1 MNRDFLKLLGDNLKN
16 NLSEAVSKL
25 IDDLDLPILKDIENN
40 IKTISKIVSNLDNCD
55 NDNIHN
61 ENDNHYNNDNHN
73 INDNHDNN
81 DNHNN
86 NNNDNLENN
95 MGIVNI
101 EHSLKLNTSETNS
114 QIRLKQVVDSLNAF
128 KSAIYNV
135 NYLSSLIR
143 KHSSEIIL
151 AKNYAQ
157 VLQPIVDKT
166 YYKNKNDNFWITAV
180 LPKWHSYY
188 FNKYPQWS
196 NSTLEEIFKYNKK
209 NNNDDLNSALQSN
222 IDYTTK
228 AIIDLR
234 NKYPNKKTLY
244 YFSVIPWDN
253 GLSLKI
259 NLIQEDILDKSKTI
273 SIGAR
278 IDLTPFIPNTNNI
291 SSFSPEYLN
300 FIEVIANEIADLNG
314 NDFQSDAI
322 WPYIDPLEFDNAR
335 CLFSEKYPYLK
346 NKLISECFIK
356 GSDIDYPSIV
366 LNEIK
371 DLYFN
376 YPSLLVGDIALLT
389 FILGDTYYVSIV
401 KIDIYN
407 GVVSFKE
414 KYININEYFNISL
427 NLTDDTKIKGSFNVQ
442 TYDGVNIIQTDN
454 VSKITAF
461 NNKVGIN
468 QEIYNVKGLLDIDN
482 LSNNSFLNILNNFV
496 NPLLYSYDVTMSI
509 KEQIKYG
516 NTNVSIPLI
525 YQEKDIFVFKSPIQN
540 VINNS
545 DIQFL
550 YVSPNNDDFSS
561 KTLTQDS
568 FQFIQKI
575 VNELNNMQDDYDLN
589 LKTQES
595 LFTFIELLNDTNY
608 FYLCCL
614 RGIIKINPN
623 DKSKREIYF
632 VVSYLNIN
640 EYMINKSY
648 TTYMRKLINKMSS
661 CSRLLNFSTLL
672 VNDEYV
678 QANLLKGQ
686 NISSS
691 TDPNSPYFS
700 DRINNSDYFRDRF
713 DNKEIYIYAY
723 EYLDNEKLKKDIEPI
738 YLFNEKFSYYNKKTL
753 KNVFKQET
761 DISMFDLNIEKLNR
775 YNSSYGD
782 DKEKLSFI
790 ISYNWTNGI
799 KISLENVLTI
809 NDKKYLFGCGF
820 DLTDVLDEAVI
831 VKGDNVVT
839 GNLSILDDQTNVS
852 IFEVNRE
859 KKQTIS
865 LFQTGIGTDNPRASL
880 DINDTGMNDILN
892 LINAISREYNTINN
906 NINLLTSNNIKTVIS
921 DFIDPDTKAKIVQN
935 FSSYYFIN
943 LLNIFNPKNSKLNY
957 SWLYPEWQDQYLNEI
972 QDIQNQKALDLSII
986 NIETRVNENFI
997 FDNSDNVTIVDW
1009 IFGKK
1014 MIISRNIKLD
1024 DDQLYSISNGI
1035 NLQTY
1040 KLPIYKNKNIANF
1053 MTLMSVQNTYLQYII
1068 ARSIYNIDVN
1078 QIPNYTYVKNNFFQI
1093 NSYKYPFN
1101 TFTFKK
1107 IVVDFNNPFKST
1119 ITPMDFDFDENILIT
1134 GEDTI
1139 ELKNL
1144 TSADD
1149 KNTRFK
1155 YLNFVI
1161 SLAKKYNNLKAG
1173 DYGIISFEDENVDY
1187 LGIFYASSSNTFLCL
1202 DYQID
1207 KILEPAVVI
1216 RGDTKINGDLI
1227 IKDINKSNN
1236 NENFLNVDP
1245 TLQFIGVNSDNRFIN
1260 YPYSFPV
1267 NSTSNIYSSKQN
1279 FYIKC
1284 STNPLLCLERITE
1297 SANDIVNPSND
1308 IDELVKNEIVNG
1320 KSNTYRNFRSFS
1332 AATIRRKS
1340 NLYTT
1345 EEMYNYTL
1353 ANSRQNNNFAKYGPE
1368 IAVEITD
1375 KNDFTSFIGNF
1386 GMVIDSLDEN
1396 KQIQS
1401 GFIIRTYDIDNKTNS
1416 YKQPRPI
1423 TYIDSKGTL
1432 FAENIVVGKISP
1444 LSGETKPSNI
1454 KVDRLNL
1461 NSSHNMY
1468 VKQSKDEITGVIT
1481 EELHWGDVI
1490 LGSQPS
1496 FTNA

>member
-1 MNRDFLKLLGDNLKN
+1 MSTDFFKILGDNLKN

-25 IDDLDLPILKDIENN
+25 IDDLDLPILKDIEKN
-40 IKTISKIVSNLDNCD
+40 IKTLSKIVSNL
-55 NDNIHN
+55 
-61 ENDNHYNNDNHN
+61 ENDKE
-73 INDNHDNN
+73 
-81 DNHNN
+81 
-86 NNNDNLENN
+86 NDNLENN
-95 MGIVNI
+95 MCKVKVNV
-101 EHSLKLNTSETNS
+101 EDSLKLNTSETNS
-114 QIRLKQVVDSLNAF
+114 QVRLDQVIVSLNAY
-128 KSAIYNV
+128 KKAVYNT
-135 NYLSSLIR
+135 NYLVNLI
-143 KHSSEIIL
+143 KQNSAEIIAAGEYSIIL
-151 AKNYAQ
+151 KQ
-157 VLQPIVDKT
+157 IIKKE
-166 YYKNKNDNFWITAV
+166 YYNRNDDMWIGNM
-180 LPKWHSYY
+180 LPNVSLYY
-188 FNKYPQWS
+188 SHKYPGWNNS
-196 NSTLEEIFKYNKK
+196 NLEEIIKYNND
-209 NNNDDLNSALQSN
+209 NNVSYLNAELAENANVSIYAYNELIQ
-222 IDYTTK
+222 
-228 AIIDLR
+228 
-234 NKYPNKKTLY
+234 KYPNNSKW
-244 YFSVIPWDN
+244 YFLSIVPWEKS
-253 GLSLKI
+253 LSLRFNIYQPDII
-259 NLIQEDILDKSKTI
+259 NPSNIV
-273 SIGAR
+273 SIGSK
-278 IDLTPFIPNTNNI
+278 IDLSPFIPNTDDL
-291 SSFSPEYLN
+291 SSFSPEYLTFIKDITNELEVLNDPN
-300 FIEVIANEIADLNG
+300 FN
-314 NDFQSDAI
+314 SDAI
-322 WPYIDPLEFDNAR
+322 WPYINPVDFDKAR
-335 CLFSEKYPYLK
+335 CLYSEKYPYFK
-346 NKLISECFIK
+346 DKLISECFIK
-356 GSDIDYPSIV
+356 GSDVDYPSIV

-376 YPSLLVGDIALLT
+376 YPSLSVGDIAILT
-389 FILGDTYYVSIV
+389 FNIGDNYYLSIV

-407 GVVSFKE
+407 GVLSFKE
-414 KYININEYFNISL
+414 KYININEYFTISL
-427 NLTDDTKIKGSFNVQ
+427 NVTDDIKINGFLNVQ
-442 TYDGVNIIQTDN
+442 TYDGENIIKTDN

-482 LSNNSFLNILNNFV
+482 LSNNSFLNILDDFV
-496 NPLLYSYDVTMSI
+496 NPLLYSYDVTMTI
-509 KEQIKYG
+509 KERLKYG
-516 NTNVSIPLI
+516 DTYVSIPPI
-525 YQEKDIFVFKSPIQN
+525 YQEKDIFVFKTPIQN

-575 VNELNNMQDDYDLN
+575 VNELNKMHNEYDLN

-595 LFTFIELLNDTNY
+595 IFTFIELLNDTNY

-640 EYMINKSY
+640 DYMINKSY

-661 CSRLLNFSTLL
+661 CSRLLNFSMLL
-672 VNDEYV
+672 LNDPNI
-678 QANLLKGQ
+678 QSNLFKGQ

-691 TDPNSPYFS
+691 IKQDSHFFS
-700 DRINNSDYFRDRF
+700 DRINNSYYFRDRF
-713 DNKEIYIYAY
+713 GGKELYIYVF
-723 EYLDNEKLKKDIEPI
+723 EYLNNKQLEKNIEPTF
-738 YLFNEKFSYYNKKTL
+738 LFNEKYPYYNNKTT
-753 KNVFKQET
+753 KNIFKQET
-761 DISMFDLNIEKLNR
+761 DISIFDIQNEKVKR
-775 YNSSYGD
+775 YNSLYGD
-782 DKEKLSFI
+782 DKENLSFI
-790 ISYNWTNGI
+790 HNYNWTNGI
-799 KISLENVLTI
+799 KISLENVITI
-809 NDKKYLFGCGF
+809 NNKKYLMGCGF
-820 DLTDVLDEAVI
+820 NLNDILDEAVI

-839 GNLSILDDQTNVS
+839 GNLSILDDTTNVP

-865 LFQTGIGTDNPRASL
+865 LFQTGIGTDDPRASL
-880 DINDTGMNDILN
+880 DINDTGMSDILN
-892 LINAISREYNTINN
+892 LINAISREYNIINN
-906 NINLLTSNNIKTVIS
+906 NINLLKSTNIKTVVS
-921 DFIDPDTKAKIVQN
+921 DFIDPVTKIKIVQN

-1040 KLPIYKNKNIANF
+1040 NLPYYKNKNIANF
-1053 MTLMSVQNTYLQYII
+1053 MDLMSTLNTYLQYII
-1068 ARSIYNIDVN
+1068 ATSVYNIDVN
-1078 QIPNYTYVKNNFFQI
+1078 QIPNYTYVKNNFFKI

-1101 TFTFKK
+1101 TCTFKK
-1107 IVVDFNNPFKST
+1107 IVVDFNNPYKTT
-1119 ITPMDFDFDENILIT
+1119 ITSMNFDFENNNLIT

-1144 TSADD
+1144 VNIND

-1155 YLNFVI
+1155 YLNFSI
-1161 SLAKKYNNLKAG
+1161 NLNKKYNNLKAG
-1173 DYGIISFEDENVDY
+1173 DNGIISFEDENVDY
-1187 LGIFYASSSNTFLCL
+1187 LGLFYVLSTNTFICL

-1207 KILEPAVVI
+1207 NILEPAVVI

-1236 NENFLNVDP
+1236 NENFLNIDP

-1267 NSTSNIYSSKQN
+1267 NTTSNIYSSKQN

-1284 STNPLLCLERITE
+1284 TTNPLLCCERITE
-1297 SANDIVNPSND
+1297 SSSDIVNPSND
-1308 IDELVKNEIVNG
+1308 INELVKEG
-1320 KSNTYRNFRSFS
+1320 TKNTYRNFRSFS

-1340 NLYTT
+1340 NLYTA

-1353 ANSRQNNNFAKYGPE
+1353 ANSKQNNNFAKYGPE

-1401 GFIIRTYDIDNKTNS
+1401 GFIVRTYDVDNKTNS

-1423 TYIDSKGTL
+1423 SYIDSKGTL

-1444 LSGETKPSNI
+1444 LSVGTEPSNI
-1454 KVDRLNL
+1454 KVDSINL

-1468 VKQSKDEITGVIT
+1468 VKKSKDETTGDIK
-1481 EELHWGDVI
+1481 EELYWGDVK
-1490 LGSQPS
+1490 LGSQK
-1496 FTNA
+1496 TLI

>member
-1 MNRDFLKLLGDNLKN
+1 MSADFFKILGDNLKK
-16 NLSEAVSKL
+16 NLSEAVSNF
-25 IDDLDLPILKDIENN
+25 IDELDIPVLKDIEKNYN
-40 IKTISKIVSNLDNCD
+40 EVRKTF
-55 NDNIHN
+55 N
-61 ENDNHYNNDNHN
+61 ELTN
-73 INDNHDNN
+73 
-81 DNHNN
+81 
-86 NNNDNLENN
+86 NLENKQKN
-95 MGIVNI
+95 HVNDVNDVNNI
-101 EHSLKLNTSETNS
+101 SNKNKLRSSETITDVS
-114 QIRLKQVVDSLNAF
+114 LDQVIDSLNAF
-128 KSAIYNV
+128 KLAINNV
-135 NYLSSLIR
+135 NYLSSLIK
-143 KHSSEIIL
+143 KHSKEIIL
-151 AKNYAQ
+151 EKNYASI
-157 VLQPIVDKT
+157 LDPIIEKS
-166 YYKNKNDNFWITAV
+166 YYNRIDDFWITAIQ
-180 LPKWHSYY
+180 PNWHSYY
-188 FNKYPQWS
+188 FKKYPEWN
-196 NSTLEEIFKYNKK
+196 NSTLEEVKLYNRNK
-209 NNNDDLNSALQSN
+209 NNDDLNIALQSN

-228 AIIDLR
+228 SIIDLK
-234 NKYPNKKTLY
+234 NKYPDKKTIY

-259 NLIQEDILDKSKTI
+259 NIIQEDILDTSKII

-278 IDLTPFIPNTNNI
+278 IDLSPFIPNENNLC
-291 SSFSPEYLN
+291 SFSPEYLN
-300 FIEVIANEIADLNG
+300 FIEAIANEIAVLNG
-314 NDFQSDAI
+314 NDFESDAI
-322 WPYIDPLEFDNAR
+322 WPYISLDKFEISK
-335 CLFSEKYPYLK
+335 CLQSKKYPYLK
-346 NKLISECFIK
+346 DKLISECYIK

-371 DLYFN
+371 DLYYN

-389 FILGDTYYVSIV
+389 FKLGDTYYVSIV

-407 GVVSFKE
+407 GVVCFKE
-414 KYININEYFNISL
+414 KYININEYFNSSL
-427 NLTDDTKIKGSFNVQ
+427 NIKNDVKMNGYLNVQ
-442 TYDGVNIIQTDN
+442 TYAGENIIQTDN

-468 QEIYNVKGLLDIDN
+468 QEIYNVKALLDIDN
-482 LSNNSFLNILNNFV
+482 LSNNSFLNILNNFE
-496 NPLLYSYDVTMSI
+496 NPLLNSYDVTMSI
-509 KEQIKYG
+509 NDQIKY
-516 NTNVSIPLI
+516 NDTYVSIHPF
-525 YQEKDIFVFKSPIQN
+525 YKEKDIFVFKAPIQN
-540 VINNS
+540 AIQPS

-550 YVSPNNDDFSS
+550 YLTPDNDAFSS
-561 KTLTQDS
+561 KKFTPDTYVS
-568 FQFIQKI
+568 VQKI
-575 VNELNNMQDDYDLN
+575 VNEMNKMQDEYDLN

-691 TDPNSPYFS
+691 TDQRSPFFS
-700 DRINNSDYFRDRF
+700 DRLNNSEYFRDRF

-738 YLFNEKFSYYNKKTL
+738 YLLNEKHPSYNNKPTKEL
-753 KNVFKQET
+753 FKEET
-761 DISMFDLNIEKLNR
+761 DISIFDLHNEKVKR

-782 DKEKLSFI
+782 NKEKLSFI
-790 ISYNWTNGI
+790 LNYNWTNGI
-799 KISLENVLTI
+799 KISLENVVTI
-809 NDKKYLFGCGF
+809 NGKKYMMGCGF

-831 VKGDNVVT
+831 VKGDNIVT
-839 GNLSILDDQTNVS
+839 GNLSILDDNTNVS

-865 LFQTGIGTDNPRASL
+865 LFQTGIGTDDPRASL
-880 DINDTGMNDILN
+880 DVQDTGMNDILN
-892 LINAISREYNTINN
+892 LINALSREYNIMNN
-906 NINLLTSNNIKTVIS
+906 NVALLKSTNLKTIVS
-921 DFIDPDTKAKIVQN
+921 EFIDPVTKKPIVQD

-943 LLNIFNPKNSKLNY
+943 LLNILNPKNSKLNY
-957 SWLYPEWQDQYLNEI
+957 SWLYPLWQDQYLNEI
-972 QDIQNQKALDLSII
+972 QDIQNQKSLDLSIV
-986 NIETRVNENFI
+986 NIETRINENLI
-997 FDNSDNVTIVDW
+997 FPNSDNVTIVDW

-1014 MIISRNIKLD
+1014 MIISRNILLD
-1024 DDQLYSISNGI
+1024 DNNLYSISNGI

-1040 KLPIYKNKNIANF
+1040 KLPYYKNKNIANF
-1053 MTLMSVQNTYLQYII
+1053 MDLISTLNTYFQYIT
-1068 ARSIYNIDVN
+1068 SSLYKIDIDE
-1078 QIPNYTYVKNNFFQI
+1078 IPNYTYVKNNYFKI
-1093 NSYKYPFN
+1093 NSYKYPFYN
-1101 TFTFKK
+1101 FTFKK
-1107 IVVDFNNPFKST
+1107 IVVDFGNPYKTT
-1119 ITPMDFDFDENILIT
+1119 ITSMDFDFDKNTLIT
-1134 GEDTI
+1134 GVDSS

-1144 TSADD
+1144 VNIND
-1149 KNTRFK
+1149 KNIRFK
-1155 YLNFVI
+1155 YLNFSI
-1161 SLAKKYNNLKAG
+1161 NLNKKYNNLKTG
-1173 DYGIISFEDENVDY
+1173 DHGILSFEDENVDY
-1187 LGIFYASSSNTFLCL
+1187 LGLFYALSSNTFLCL

-1236 NENFLNVDP
+1236 NENFLSVDP
-1245 TLQFIGVNSDNRFIN
+1245 TLQFIGVNSDQRFIN

-1267 NSTSNIYSSKQN
+1267 NTTSNIYSSKQN

-1297 SANDIVNPSND
+1297 SANDIVHPSND

-1468 VKQSKDEITGVIT
+1468 VKQSKDETTGVIT
-1481 EELHWGDVI
+1481 EELYWGHVK
-1490 LGSQPS
+1490 LGCQPS